1 MCTKRLTLATLL
13 GLLALPAQANPVDML
28 EAQLHASGPNQ
39 WRVAVTVEHPD
50 TGWDHYADAWRVL
63 DADGNVLGER
73 ILHHPHVNEQPFTRS
88 LRRLSIPDDTR
99 FLQIEARCS
108 QDGWSHQR
116 LRTDLEQDQGEG
128 FRIHR

>member
-13 GLLALPAQANPVDML
+13 GLMALPAQADPVDIL
-28 EAQLHASGPNQ
+28 EAQLHAGGPDP

-88 LRRLSIPDDTR
+88 LRRLSIPDGTR

-116 LRTDLEQDQGEG
+116 LRIDLEQDRGEG
-128 FRIHR
+128 YRIHR

>member
-1 MCTKRLTLATLL
+1 MFRKKAGWIALL
-13 GLLALPAQANPVDML
+13 GLVALPAQADPVDIL

-39 WRVAVTVEHPD
+39 LRVAVTVEHPD

-88 LRRLSIPDDTR
+88 LRGVTIPDGQR
-99 FLQIEARCS
+99 FMQIEARCS
-108 QDGWSHQR
+108 RDGWSHQR
-116 LRTDLEQDQGEG
+116 LRVDLEQKRGEG
-128 FRIHR
+128 YRIHR